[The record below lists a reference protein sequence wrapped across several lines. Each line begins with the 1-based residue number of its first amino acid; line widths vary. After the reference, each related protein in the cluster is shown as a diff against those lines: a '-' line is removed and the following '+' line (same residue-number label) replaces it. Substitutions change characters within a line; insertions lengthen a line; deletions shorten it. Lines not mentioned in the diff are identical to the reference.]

1 MYLKSCQILKVCPL
15 FNATMHPTQKKLKKI
30 SHPMLVNTSF
40 AQRMDIFCKQEI
52 QSICAISLNS
62 MQNFWDSRVVTFWCL
77 SGICVKLQ
85 ELLCRTGKVK
95 QKGLQL
101 LVLRGG
107 GVQTHSSSKH
117 FCLLHCTM
125 MQPDYCL
132 PTNFFFVKLWYGA
145 PFRAK
150 AFDSVVLGQGERWL
164 KCCVG

>member
-1 MYLKSCQILKVCPL
+1 MLQC
-15 FNATMHPTQKKLKKI
+15 TQHKKNLKK
-30 SHPMLVNTSF
+30 SHIQCWLTLPLHSAWIF
-40 AQRMDIFCKQEI
+40 FCKQEI

-101 LVLRGG
+101 LGLRRGW
-107 GVQTHSSSKH
+107 VQTHFSSKH